1 MKRQKDQPKKISRE
15 CADTP
20 FVFKVLYVIIMCT
33 MSQNTVNATAADFE
47 KIVLKSDIPALVDF
61 WAPWCG
67 PCLAMAPILDEYAA
81 ANAGKFKLVKV
92 DVNEENNK
100 PLARNYG
107 IRGIPN
113 MKLFKGGEVV
123 HEFIGL
129 QTKESLE
136 SEMKEALGK

>member
-1 MKRQKDQPKKISRE
+1 
-15 CADTP
+15 
-20 FVFKVLYVIIMCT
+20 
-33 MSQNTVNATAADFE
+33 MSKNAIDANASDFE
-47 KIVLKSDIPALVDF
+47 EIVLKSDIPVLVDF

-67 PCLAMAPILDEYAA
+67 PCLAMAPILEEYAA
-81 ANAGKFKLVKV
+81 ANAGTFTLVKV
-92 DVNEENNK
+92 DVNVPDNR
-100 PLARNYG
+100 PLAQRYE

-136 SEMKEALGK
+136 EEMKKALRG